1 MTSSAFDANMHAAA
15 LIEPGQMGGLPMD
28 LFTSLLDRWISSDH
42 NTHTATHALQHTHC
56 NTRTATHALQH
67 THCNTRTAAR
77 TAHGLLCLTTAQ
89 VELFPLSLSLS
100 LSLSHSLY
108 FARSCFHSHSLS
120 VCLSPSLISTMHLL
134 TSLRDR
140 YRLAKMHRMP

>member
-42 NTHTATHALQHTHC
+42 NTHTATHALKHTHC

-67 THCNTRTAAR
+67 THCNTRTATHALQHTHCSTHCPWTSVLNYCAGR
-77 TAHGLLCLTTAQ
+77 TL
-89 VELFPLSLSLS
+89 PSLSLSLS
-100 LSLSHSLY
+100 LSLPLALFRPLLFSLPL
-108 FARSCFHSHSLS
+108 SLCVSLS
-120 VCLSPSLISTMHLL
+120 VSYIDYAPVNFATG
-134 TSLRDR
+134 
-140 YRLAKMHRMP
+140 